1 MGKQIILCVDDES
14 SILGSLEMELSL
26 KNKNYHVELAESGE
40 EALKIAKELTDEGH
54 DLTVVISDYIMPSM
68 KGDELLVKLH
78 KRYPLSKKIL
88 LTGQAAL
95 EGVTN
100 VINDAILYRFIDKPW
115 DRDDLRMT
123 VQEAIRKFVADKRL
137 DMQEKLIAKLNV
149 AIDDRHQ
156 VHDEKTKDTKKSS
169 EQSIEDML
177 YERELYDQLF
187 FIRYFQTLN
196 DEAQDW
202 LSKAAIGIICADR
215 EISRPEKL
223 FLEAILKHD
232 RKEERVLKYLD
243 MIKGNIQPKLEIL
256 RVDEETAFKLLDN
269 LAWILVANKTIKL
282 AEEKYFEFICSTVGV
297 DDGIASGF
305 LNMAKT
311 RIKSNYIRHQT
322 RQKIV
327 ETPLTYHPDLQ
338 PPTHM
343 MKHIGNSEEN
353 TETPN
358 PPSVQESTKSQ
369 AAASQI
375 HHSIH
380 NNSIKIRQFTCYVC
394 DSDEP
399 IQFNILDPKSQ
410 KPDHN
415 IFGIPSYKI
424 PNTGFEFINF
434 NTVKLAICP
443 SCYFTSFHKEHFRRK
458 PSEEPPTFLSSR
470 PFINFWMES
479 IFNRQEKIL
488 DFDLN
493 EYFNLRPSPELV
505 ETIYDFGI
513 QVAEAGSELSE
524 DPGVKWQEVAVKLTL
539 AEILSERNEAE
550 KANTL
555 LQECF
560 DKSRSIFE
568 TSYDLEYTYRAG
580 RIIFYLALYFEDK
593 KASGEMFDYFSR
605 SVREKK
611 NQSTE
616 EEKLLIKM
624 TEELKKS
631 FEDRDEYSKKSL
643 DGLHQKS

>member
-1 MGKQIILCVDDES
+1 MGKKIILCVDDES
-14 SILGSLEMELSL
+14 SILESLEMELSL
-26 KNKNYHVELAESGE
+26 KNQNYQVELAESGQ
-40 EALKIAKELTDEGH
+40 EALEIANELTEEGN

-78 KRYPLSKKIL
+78 KQYPLSKKIL

-115 DRDDLRMT
+115 DRDDLRLT
-123 VQEAIRKFVADKRL
+123 VQEAIRKFEADKKL
-137 DMQEKLIAKLNV
+137 DEQEKLIAKLNE
-149 AIDDRHQ
+149 AIEDRHQ
-156 VHDEKTKDTKKSS
+156 VRDEETEEMEKTEK
-169 EQSIEDML
+169 SIEDIL

-202 LSKAAIGIICADR
+202 LSRAAIGIICADR

-256 RVDEETAFKLLDN
+256 RVGEETAFKLLDN
-269 LAWILVANKTIKL
+269 LAWILVANRTVKL

-297 DDGIASGF
+297 DDKIASGF
-305 LNMAKT
+305 LSMAKT

-322 RQKIV
+322 RQKII

-343 MKHIGNSEEN
+343 MKQSA
-353 TETPN
+353 N
-358 PPSVQESTKSQ
+358 PDESTATATQSPEQESTKPVESEP
-369 AAASQI
+369 QI
-375 HHSIH
+375 SRSIH
-380 NNSIKIRQFTCYVC
+380 NNSIKIRQFTCFVC
-394 DSDEP
+394 ESDEP
-399 IQFNILDPKSQ
+399 IQFNILESKSQ
-410 KPDHN
+410 KPEHN
-415 IFGIPSYKI
+415 VFGIPSYRN
-424 PNTGFEFINF
+424 PNEGFEFIDF
-434 NTVKLAICP
+434 NTVKLAVCP
-443 SCYFTSFHKEHFRRK
+443 SCYFTSFHKEHFCKR
-458 PSEEPPTFLSSR
+458 PTDEPPAFIASR
-470 PFINFWMES
+470 PFISFWMES

-488 DFDLN
+488 NFDLN
-493 EYFNLRPSPELV
+493 DYFNLRPSPELV

-513 QVAEAGSELSE
+513 QVAEAGSEISE
-524 DPGVKWQEVAVKLTL
+524 EAGIKWQEVAIKLTL
-539 AEILSERNEAE
+539 AEILSERKAEE
-550 KANTL
+550 KANKL
-555 LQECF
+555 LKECLE
-560 DKSRSIFE
+560 KARVIFE

-593 KASGEMFDYFSR
+593 IAYGEMYDYFSR
-605 SVREKK
+605 SVNEKK
-611 NQSTE
+611 NQSADE
-616 EEKLLIKM
+616 VKLLKKV

-631 FEDRDEYSKKSL
+631 FEDREAYAKKSL
-643 DGLHQKS
+643 IGLHQKP